1 MARCRFESA
10 APEAEIVYGACEPGY
25 DSSVST
31 PEAWSDH
38 MRDQGVERVLCLLE
52 YTQVGDHDGLLE
64 QYRSEFGSENAKHV
78 PVADHQIIQREKLVE
93 EILPFLRDSK
103 QNQQPVVVHCKAGI
117 GRTGQVLAAWLV
129 HQHGYTPSDAVQTV
143 SDRQRNPKEAVDLGL
158 ARAEE
163 LLGLLE
169 AIK

>member
-1 MARCRFESA
+1 
-10 APEAEIVYGACEPGY
+10 
-25 DSSVST
+25 
-31 PEAWSDH
+31 
-38 MRDQGVERVLCLLE
+38 
-52 YTQVGDHDGLLE
+52 VGDHDGLLE